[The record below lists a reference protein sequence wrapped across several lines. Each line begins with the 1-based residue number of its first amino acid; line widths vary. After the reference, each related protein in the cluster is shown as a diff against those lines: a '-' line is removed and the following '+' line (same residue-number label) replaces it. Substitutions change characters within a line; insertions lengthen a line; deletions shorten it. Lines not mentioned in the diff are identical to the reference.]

1 MRHRHPC
8 RRYADARTRR
18 WLTDALNPEPA
29 LPPPYRATGTLVRM
43 PGEDVATR
51 LVAGDVRALARVIR
65 MVEDGAPQVN
75 AVVRAVRSR
84 TGDAR
89 VVGITGP
96 PGSGKSTLGDQVIAR
111 WRADGHRVGVIA
123 VDPSSPFTGGAILG
137 DRVRMQRHATDSGV
151 FIRSMAAR
159 GHLGG
164 LASAVR
170 EAVGLIAASGRD
182 RCLVETV
189 GVGQSE
195 LEVMHVA
202 DTVVVVTTAA
212 GGDAVQIIKA
222 GILEIADIFAVN
234 KADLPGA
241 PKVYR
246 ELKDLVRQTK
256 AHAAWVPPVIQV
268 SAQSGTGIDEL
279 VGELDRHFE
288 SIEASGELLR
298 RRRERVRAEVESIV
312 VERAARRARTALET
326 PALRD
331 ALNDDPAGLDPY
343 AIAEQ
348 ILAG

>member
-8 RRYADARTRR
+8 CRYADARTRR
-18 WLTDALNPEPA
+18 WLTGALKPVPP

-43 PGEDVATR
+43 PGQDLATR
-51 LVAGDVRALARVIR
+51 LLAGDIRALAQAIR
-65 MVEDGAPQVN
+65 MVEDGAPQVDD
-75 AVVRAVRSR
+75 VVRAVRSR
-84 TGDAR
+84 AGGAR
-89 VVGITGP
+89 VIGITGA

-111 WRADGHRVGVIA
+111 WRAGGHRVGVIA

-164 LASAVR
+164 LASAAR
-170 EAVGLIAASGRD
+170 EAVALMGASGRD

-195 LEVMHVA
+195 LEVMQTV

-212 GGDAVQIIKA
+212 SGDAVQIIKA

-256 AHAAWVPPVIQV
+256 AHAAWVPPVIQL
-268 SAQSGTGIDEL
+268 SAQTGTGIDEL
-279 VGELDRHFE
+279 VAELDRHFE
-288 SIEASGELLR
+288 SIEASGELQR
-298 RRRERVRAEVESIV
+298 RRRERVRAAVESIV
-312 VERAARRARTALET
+312 VERAARRARAALEA

-331 ALNDDPAGLDPY
+331 ALSGDPTGLDPY